1 MMNSVNGMM
10 PAAMMPQMS
19 QVQEEAMT
27 DEQTEGLDALLS
39 DYDLEDLSDDDA
51 SSIVSGISD
60 LGIAPTEE
68 LAAVLSEYGVDAK
81 GLAEQAGTRPPPP
94 PPPADTETED
104 DTSGVDEAALEVLTS
119 VLEELSAS
127 EETDET
133 DEVEDTSAE
142 TLKDLLALRL
152 EEAGLAS
159 DTKIVDLR
167 L

>member
-1 MMNSVNGMM
+1 MMNAISGMM
-10 PAAMMPQMS
+10 SVAMMPQVS
-19 QVQEEAMT
+19 QAEEEAMT

-39 DYDLEDLSDDDA
+39 NYDLENLSDDDA

-60 LGIAPTEE
+60 LRIPPTEE
-68 LAAVLSEYGVDAK
+68 LALVLSEYGIDA
-81 GLAEQAGTRPPPP
+81 GDLAEQAGMRPPPP
-94 PPPADTETED
+94 PGERAEN
-104 DTSGVDEAALEVLTS
+104 SGGVDKAALEVLTS

-127 EETDET
+127 EETDEADET

-159 DTKIVDLR
+159 DTQIVNLR